1 MQHTHQHTQTHTQ
14 THTYTHTTAAEKR
27 AKELEEELAR
37 TKKAADEAKKKAA
50 EEAKKKEEEA
60 EARAKEKAAADAK
73 KVWCKLQFD
82 AGNVLSVYGATFT
95 IGRLQSNNLIFEDAC
110 LSGTHCCLAP
120 ARESGKPPIL
130 TDTSTNGTFVTGEK
144 LHRSSRQLQWGDRV
158 EVVLGNKNLCFVVS
172 NHQEKSENSGATG
185 NRQQATVQQAPMQ
198 TQRGGGDGS
207 EVLKGPSPVDMWS
220 DGNPPTAVCPDAW
233 AAVKNKLHTKGKS
246 LRGAATVQKGQ
257 SPSGSVGDRIYRAAA
272 ALNMMQHYYKQS
284 LFMVGGQGRL
294 LVERALGVLIHPNDL
309 KGARTPPDN
318 NGKTRAI
325 TEDSNM
331 NDKINLMA
339 AKNLVSQEVVS
350 ACHKLRIYGNR
361 TDHDSLPDL
370 KPEEKPDVIKN
381 AFIVAQAL
389 LTKVDQIPGVC

>member
-1 MQHTHQHTQTHTQ
+1 MQHTHKHAQTHTN

-27 AKELEEELAR
+27 TKELEVELAR
-37 TKKAADEAKKKAA
+37 TKKAADDAKKKAE

-120 ARESGKPPIL
+120 PRESDKPPIL
-130 TDTSTNGTFVTGEK
+130 TDTSTNGTFVAGEK
-144 LHRSSRQLQWGDRV
+144 LHKSSRQLQWGDRV

-172 NHQEKSENSGATG
+172 NHQEKSESSRATG
-185 NRQQATVQQAPMQ
+185 NRQEATVQKATMQA
-198 TQRGGGDGS
+198 QRGGGD
-207 EVLKGPSPVDMWS
+207 VLEILKDLSTVDMWS
-220 DGNPPTAVCPDAW
+220 DRHPPTTVCPRAW
-233 AAVKNKLHTKGKS
+233 TAVRDQLHKKGES
-246 LRGAATVQKGQ
+246 LRGAVTVEKGQ
-257 SPSGSVGDRIYRAAA
+257 SPSGSVGDLVYRAASS
-272 ALNMMQHYYKQS
+272 LNSMQHYYKQN
-284 LFMVGGQGRL
+284 LLVVGGEGRL

-309 KGARTPPDN
+309 KGAHTPPDKK
-318 NGKTRAI
+318 GKKRPI
-325 TEDSNM
+325 TKDSNM
-331 NDKINLMA
+331 NDKIILMA
-339 AKNLVSQEVVS
+339 TKNLVSQEVVL
-350 ACHKLRIYGNR
+350 ACHKLREYGNR